1 MRESLPN
8 FTPAIPVN
16 NRWPSSS
23 SDQTDPMRA
32 NFVSP
37 SGAKRERLGTSRFV
51 IILSLAVFGRVKAE
65 GFAPDVPI
73 KFTCIGSV

>member
-1 MRESLPN
+1 VRESLPN

-16 NRWPSSS
+16 NSWPSSS
-23 SDQTDPMRA
+23 PDQTDPMRA

-51 IILSLAVFGRVKAE
+51 IIPSLAVFDRVKPKDLPR
-65 GFAPDVPI
+65 APNLMRETDGI
-73 KFTCIGSV
+73 